1 MKVQQKQTKKNTKQS
16 KNKKTKTKTRRL
28 WPVVLLLLIPSSSCF
43 HSVHKNKT
51 KITAMPKL
59 KNDDPGMPPGTVPV
73 YDISCTDVVMGRG
86 SGTQNHCGNVTYR
99 KLVFLNKVRLF

>member
-1 MKVQQKQTKKNTKQS
+1 
-16 KNKKTKTKTRRL
+16 
-28 WPVVLLLLIPSSSCF
+28 
-43 HSVHKNKT
+43 
-51 KITAMPKL
+51 MPKL

>member
-1 MKVQQKQTKKNTKQS
+1 MKQQNQNT
-16 KNKKTKTKTRRL
+16 KTKTKTKPRRCGPTL
-28 WPVVLLLLIPSSSCF
+28 AYSLFQLLL
-43 HSVHKNKT
+43 HGVHKNKT

-59 KNDDPGMPPGTVPV
+59 KNDDPGMLPGTVPV

>member
-1 MKVQQKQTKKNTKQS
+1 MSGLVFTPFSQPTTTN
-16 KNKKTKTKTRRL
+16 NKDQNQDKT
-28 WPVVLLLLIPSSSCF
+28 PVVLALAYSLFQLCF
-43 HSVHKNKT
+43 HSVYKNKT